1 LRRKSQN
8 GYLDNAVELT
18 TEKHNYESKRNNI
31 IMKERS
37 QILIGN
43 KKISLTSPTYFIA
56 DIASN
61 HDGSIERAKK
71 LIWDAKNA
79 GVDAVKF
86 QHFLAEEIVSD
97 YGFKE
102 LGGQFGHQSQW
113 KDSVFDT
120 YKKCECKRNW
130 TEELYKTAKEAGID
144 FLTTPYDFQAVDLF
158 DSMIPAYKIGS
169 GDITWLELLEHV
181 AKKGKPVI
189 ISTGAS
195 TLQDVKNA
203 VAVVEKYT
211 NKIIILQCNTNYTG
225 LLSNYYHLNLNVI
238 RTYKSL
244 FPDYEV
250 GLSDHT
256 PDYTAVLGA
265 VALGARVI
273 EKHFTDDRTRMGP
286 DHPFS
291 MDPNAWSEMIAETRK
306 LEHALGNGIKIIE
319 ENEIDTVILQ
329 RRCLRLNSD
338 KKIGEPLFK
347 EDINILRPAPLDS
360 IPPSKITEYVGR
372 KFKIE
377 VKKNSYLTE
386 EMFEYD

>member
-1 LRRKSQN
+1 MI
-8 GYLDNAVELT
+8 Y
-18 TEKHNYESKRNNI
+18 
-31 IMKERS
+31 
-37 QILIGN
+37 IGN
-43 KKISLTSPTYFIA
+43 TKISQTSPTYFIA

-113 KDSVFDT
+113 NDSVFDT
-120 YKKCECKRNW
+120 YRKCECKRDW
-130 TEELYKTAKEAGID
+130 TKEIYETAKEAGVD
-144 FLTTPYDFQAVDLF
+144 FLTTPYDYQAVDLF

-181 AKKGKPVI
+181 AKKNKPVI
-189 ISTGAS
+189 LSTGAS
-195 TLQDVKNA
+195 MLQDVIDA
-203 VAVVEKYT
+203 VKVVEKHT

-225 LLSNYYHLNLNVI
+225 DVSNYHYLNLNVI
-238 RTYKSL
+238 QTYKSL

-273 EKHFTDDRTRMGP
+273 EKHFTDDRTRSGP

-291 MDPNAWSEMIAETRK
+291 MDPAEWTRMITETRK
-306 LEHALGNGIKIIE
+306 LEHALGNGFKIIE
-319 ENEIDTVILQ
+319 KNEIDTVILQ
-329 RRCLRLNSD
+329 RRCLRVNSD
-338 KKIGEPLFK
+338 KKIGDALFK
-347 EDINILRPAPLDS
+347 DDINILRPAPSGS
-360 IPPSKITEYVGR
+360 IPPSKIMEYVGR

-377 VKKNSYLTE
+377 VKKNSYLIE
-386 EMFEYD
+386 EMFEND